1 MKKINI
7 SFSSEKD
14 KENFVLEC
22 EKEFHERLRTV
33 SKRVVSSGA
42 DMILLS
48 GPTCS
53 GKTTLANKIIR
64 DFGKINKRVVVIS
77 IDDFFL
83 NRSDMRKV
91 DENKKIDYDSIEALD
106 FEYLSKCIADIKAKG
121 EFSVPKYDFLTQSR
135 SEYTTHKFTED
146 TVIMLEGIQA
156 VYPEITALFSD
167 DDHIGIFANVEND
180 VEINGVFFCRDDI
193 RLSRRIVR
201 DKKFRGAT
209 ADFSLYLWEGVR
221 ENEDKNIYP
230 NKNIC
235 TVQMDS
241 FLDYELFVLK
251 DYIIDILK
259 DVETGSKYYSK
270 ARELSEKFSRLD
282 SISFDYAPKDSL
294 YTEFLGKK

>member
-42 DMILLS
+42 DIILLS

>member
-7 SFSSEKD
+7 SFSSEKE

-22 EKEFHERLRTV
+22 EKNFHKRLRDV
-33 SKRVVSSGA
+33 SEKVVGSGA
-42 DMILLS
+42 DIILLS

-64 DFGKINKRVVVIS
+64 DFGKINKRVIVIS
-77 IDDFFL
+77 LDDFFL
-83 NRSDMRKV
+83 DRFDMRKV
-91 DENKKIDYDSIEALD
+91 DENKRIDYDSIDALD
-106 FEYLSKCIADIKAKG
+106 FACLSKCIADIKAKG

-135 SEYTTHKFTED
+135 VSYTNYTFTEN

-156 VYPEITALFSD
+156 VYPEITSLFSEN
-167 DDHIGIFANVEND
+167 DHIGIFANVEND
-180 VEINGVFFCRDDI
+180 VEINGVCFCRDDI

-221 ENEDKNIYP
+221 ENEDKCIYP

-241 FLDYELFVLK
+241 FLEYELFVLK

-259 DVETGSKYYSK
+259 DVEVGSKYYTK
-270 ARELSEKFSRLD
+270 ARELTEKFSRID
-282 SISFDYAPKDSL
+282 SISYDYTPKNSL

>member
-1 MKKINI
+1 
-7 SFSSEKD
+7 
-14 KENFVLEC
+14 
-22 EKEFHERLRTV
+22 
-33 SKRVVSSGA
+33 
-42 DMILLS
+42 
-48 GPTCS
+48 
-53 GKTTLANKIIR
+53 
-64 DFGKINKRVVVIS
+64 VVVIS

-83 NRSDMRKV
+83 DRFDMRKV
-91 DENKKIDYDSIEALD
+91 DESKKIDYDSIEALD

-135 SEYTTHKFTED
+135 SGYTTYKFTEN

-201 DKKFRGAT
+201 DRKFRGAT

-259 DVETGSKYYSK
+259 DVETGSKYYVK

-282 SISFDYAPKDSL
+282 SISYDYTPRNSL